1 MTQETASG
9 EVLSQQALNRAT
21 LARQALLA
29 RTEMPALEMIEHL
42 VGMQAQVP
50 RAPYLGLWTRLEGF
64 QADELAELMAS
75 RQAVRAPLM
84 RATIDLT
91 SARDAQ
97 ILWPQMLPVLERNLL
112 TGTSG
117 SSALRTEMNVA
128 QEKVAEVV
136 GPVTGVTGTAAA

>member
-42 VGMQAQVP
+42 VGMQAQ
-50 RAPYLGLWTRLEGF
+50 
-64 QADELAELMAS
+64 
-75 RQAVRAPLM
+75 
-84 RATIDLT
+84 
-91 SARDAQ
+91 

-117 SSALRTEMNVA
+117 ASALRTEMITSH
-128 QEKVAEVV
+128 KRS
-136 GPVTGVTGTAAA
+136 TC

>member
-1 MTQETASG
+1 MTQATASG

-29 RTEMPALEMIEHL
+29 RTEMPALEMIDHL

-84 RATIDLT
+84 RATIHLT

-117 SSALRTEMNVA
+117 SSALRTEMITSH
-128 QEKVAEVV
+128 KRKFL
-136 GPVTGVTGTAAA
+136 TSWRR